1 MDQEAASARAAG
13 PDIGLIFDLAP
24 LALVVL
30 SPAWRITR
38 ASSRFLTEWRVPAA
52 ACIGQQLL
60 PFLETQLHPPRPAH
74 LAHVTASIDD
84 AIASRAERTTKPI
97 GTRHAVSWRARVV
110 PVFNDHE
117 LLSIL
122 LEWHEGPYTPSEDEL
137 TRAGLST
144 DEAFRILVQAVK
156 DYAIF
161 LLDTKGYIATWNT
174 GAQLLKGYQRD
185 EVVGKHFS
193 IFYGKADLDVKKP
206 EMELEICKREGRVE
220 DEGWR
225 YKKDGSRFWANVVI
239 TAVYKNGVHVGFGK
253 VTRDLTER
261 KSAESRLIA
270 AYEESEKLKSDF
282 LANMS
287 HEIRTPMHGML
298 SACTLLLD
306 TPLSAR
312 QRDIVGIMDESG
324 EVLLQVI
331 NDILDYSK
339 LASGSLSMHSDI
351 VGITSIVTSVVR
363 GVQATLPPAVHF
375 ELFLDPELP
384 KSVQG
389 DPLRYRQIL
398 QNIVGNAAKFTD
410 KGSIRVGASVENEDD
425 SHYAILTEVTDTGI
439 GVPEEAAASLFTA
452 FMQFDTTTTKPYRG
466 TGLGLSI
473 AKSLT
478 ELMGG
483 RIGYRPNPDR
493 VGSVFW
499 FTARFKKIKSLE
511 KMQGWKKPMPER
523 ERVAAPLPD
532 PDVEELQKELRIMSS
547 TKNLLVVEDNLINQK
562 VMLGML
568 RSIGFKNVSLAP
580 DGAEAV
586 RMVRGKPAA
595 YDAVLMD
602 INMPIMDGHTA
613 SKNIRAAGIWVPI
626 VAMTAYALKGDKERC
641 LENGMND
648 YVAKPVDKMQL
659 VKVLGK
665 WLLRMTDYRKN
676 FEERFAADRRQRDPG
691 LLATTPAATPTDES
705 NYFPVQVCN
714 GGEGAEA
721 AASFGNLPSPPP
733 AEPSS
738 SSDTPRQDVPADQ
751 SDNAPSLAEPSRD
764 TGSCCNITTA
774 KTTPITAAPDQTGD
788 NSGEVEDEADQDAT
802 PTESGMAPLGAV
814 PSQQDVAADEAGDN
828 LGISHDAKPVELQH
842 PQPSIPNSSAEV
854 KPSIECVEGS
864 PSQPAGGETD
874 TLPDEAA
881 PEATVHAPASDNE
894 APPAVHFEG

>member
-1 MDQEAASARAAG
+1 M
-13 PDIGLIFDLAP
+13 GLIFDLAP

-38 ASSRFLTEWRVPAA
+38 ASSRFLTEWRVPAG
-52 ACIGQQLL
+52 ACVGQQLL

-74 LAHVTASIDD
+74 LAHITAAIDD

-97 GTRHAVSWRARVV
+97 STKHAVCWCARVV

-122 LEWHEGPYTPSEDEL
+122 LEWHEKGPYTPLEDEL

-161 LLDTKGYIATWNT
+161 LIDTKGYIATWNT

-270 AYEESEKLKSDF
+270 AYDESEKLKSDF

-339 LASGSLSMHSDI
+339 LASGSLSMHADI

-398 QNIVGNAAKFTD
+398 QNIVGNASKFTD
-410 KGSIRVGASVENEDD
+410 KGSIRVGASVESEDD
-425 SHYAILTEVTDTGI
+425 SHFTILTEVTDTGI

-493 VGSVFW
+493 VGSLFW
-499 FTARFKKIKSLE
+499 FTARFRKIKSLE

-523 ERVAAPLPD
+523 ERVASPLPD
-532 PDVEELQKELRIMSS
+532 PEVEELQKELKIMSS

-613 SKNIRAAGIWVPI
+613 SKNIRAAGIYVPI

-659 VKVLGK
+659 IKVLGK

-676 FEERFAADRRQRDPG
+676 FEERFAAARRDPG
-691 LLATTPAATPTDES
+691 LLATTPAATPIDEPS
-705 NYFPVQVCN
+705 YFPVQVCN
-714 GGEGAEA
+714 GVEGAEA
-721 AASFGNLPSPPP
+721 ASLGDLPSPSP
-733 AEPSS
+733 AEPSGS
-738 SSDTPRQDVPADQ
+738 SNMPQNVPAAF
-751 SDNAPSLAEPSRD
+751 SENVPSLADPSGSA
-764 TGSCCNITTA
+764 GSCCNITAIKTA
-774 KTTPITAAPDQTGD
+774 ATTAAPNQIED
-788 NSGEVEDEADQDAT
+788 NLGQVEKEADHGTT
-802 PTESGMAPLGAV
+802 PTESETIPLGAV
-814 PSQQDVAADEAGDN
+814 SNQQAVAADEVGDKLRTSN
-828 LGISHDAKPVELQH
+828 DAESVELKHFQL
-842 PQPSIPNSSAEV
+842 SLPNSSAGV
-854 KPSIECVEGS
+854 APSIDCVEGS
-864 PSQPAGGETD
+864 QLQPAGDGPD
-874 TLPDEAA
+874 TSLNEAA
-881 PEATVHAPASDNE
+881 PEATIPAPASDNGT
-894 APPAVHFEG
+894 PPAVHF